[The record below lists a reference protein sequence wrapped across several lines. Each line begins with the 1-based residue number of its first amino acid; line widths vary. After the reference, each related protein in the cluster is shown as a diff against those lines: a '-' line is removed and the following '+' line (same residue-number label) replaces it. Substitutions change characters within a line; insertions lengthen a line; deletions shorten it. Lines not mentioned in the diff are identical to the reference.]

1 MGERVLDGVRYLE
14 EKVIV
19 ETLKLTEGAGQA
31 AFHLG
36 AITVISAP
44 CWSWPHAP
52 H

>member
-1 MGERVLDGVRYLE
+1 MGERVLDGVRYLK

-19 ETLKLTEGAGQA
+19 ETLKLTEGVGQA

-44 CWSWPHAP
+44 CWS
-52 H
+52 